1 MAITPS
7 SFDNVE
13 VLQVGVNGPGA
24 AKTLYIVCGV
34 AVINFKG
41 GSTDWTRDDVV
52 FAVPSEGGG
61 NPPPLN
67 VGNFEDS
74 TVIAFPA
81 TVTSSAGNAVGW
93 GVDSA
98 DTITTGP
105 GRVQLTARVAVN
117 NTIGTIIR
125 MGFQVNILAS

>member
-1 MAITPS
+1 MAITPA

-13 VLQVGVNGPGA
+13 VLRVPVGAG
-24 AKTLYIVCGV
+24 KTLYLVCGV

-41 GSTDWTRDDVV
+41 SSTDWTRDDVV
-52 FAVPSEGGG
+52 FDVPSEGGG
-61 NPPPLN
+61 HPPPLN
-67 VGNFEDS
+67 VGNFDDS

-81 TVTSSAGNAVGW
+81 TITSSAGHAVGW

-125 MGFQVNILAS
+125 LGFQVNILGT

>member
-1 MAITPS
+1 MAISPS

-13 VLQVGVNGPGA
+13 VLQVPVEGGQI
-24 AKTLYIVCGV
+24 LYIVCGI

-41 GSTDWTRDDVV
+41 TSTDWTRDDVV
-52 FAVPSEGGG
+52 FDVPSEGVG

-67 VGNFEDS
+67 VGNFSDS
-74 TVIAFPA
+74 VVSAFPA
-81 TVTSSAGNAVGW
+81 TVTSSAGDAVGW

-98 DTITTGP
+98 DTVTTGP

-117 NTIGTIIR
+117 NKIGTIIR
-125 MGFQVNILAS
+125 LGFQVNILGT